1 MSTTAADHGSSSTPE
16 ETHRVSLQI
25 EASKTRIQQLSVAL
39 KQEETNLERLEE
51 LKQSLE
57 KAVDEEA
64 ASIPSVEPPII
75 QEVVSTNAG
84 GAKRKAYQAV
94 KPEVKEQVIQ
104 NVFERGMTQ
113 RKVSEWFGLSERT
126 VRRII
131 KAEKSVHSGEAP
143 GPKRRRGAKTKLS
156 SGIMTELLF
165 QLEMRPAMTLAD
177 MKRYVADHHAVS
189 CTPQSISRMF
199 SSMHVN
205 WKTHLHIPPHWN
217 DPHILQLRHDFV
229 VRRAMDV
236 DKDLIFVGDT
246 GFDLN
251 FNRSQDP
258 SCLDQGATLS
268 LVPRTSQATLIGA
281 MSTQGYVHH
290 EIINADG
297 KRVTGVMASDY
308 EEFLE
313 RLSGKLDKRRSVVIV
328 DGMKLGGTKDGEAP
342 VLRGRLAER
351 FREPESLEMLLAP
364 ARSQGASVP
373 LDPAV
378 LRTEIDFLPPH
389 SAFLSPIEISFVDLK
404 AHIIAHPEPITE
416 RSQLIARIN
425 NAIRSL
431 FPPPKPQDWF
441 NFVAKEIYPNCFN
454 RAPIDGPII
463 KHPDSFVSPP

>member
-1 MSTTAADHGSSSTPE
+1 MSTTGEFPSLFSHTHTKVHTVKLRDICTHTHHGQHLSRKDLPAADHSSSSTPD

-25 EASKTRIQQLSVAL
+25 EASKTRIQQLSEAL

-57 KAVDEEA
+57 KAADEEA
-64 ASIPSVEPPII
+64 ASIPSVEPSII

-258 SCLDQGATLS
+258 SCLGKISNTPS
-268 LVPRTSQATLIGA
+268 IIFSPCFVLIF
-281 MSTQGYVHH
+281 S
-290 EIINADG
+290 
-297 KRVTGVMASDY
+297 
-308 EEFLE
+308 
-313 RLSGKLDKRRSVVIV
+313 
-328 DGMKLGGTKDGEAP
+328 
-342 VLRGRLAER
+342 R
-351 FREPESLEMLLAP
+351 FLLA
-364 ARSQGASVP
+364 VY
-373 LDPAV
+373 
-378 LRTEIDFLPPH
+378 I
-389 SAFLSPIEISFVDLK
+389 
-404 AHIIAHPEPITE
+404 
-416 RSQLIARIN
+416 
-425 NAIRSL
+425 
-431 FPPPKPQDWF
+431 
-441 NFVAKEIYPNCFN
+441 
-454 RAPIDGPII
+454 
-463 KHPDSFVSPP
+463 